1 MWGNTVA
8 IYSVLK
14 KKNYKAQ
21 FSTNFIL
28 KKKSTKTILEKK
40 HKKMKKMK
48 TILRKKMEKKHV
60 EKVKAKFSTRSILK
74 K

>member
-40 HKKMKKMK
+40 TQKNEKNEDNFAEKNGKK
-48 TILRKKMEKKHV
+48 TCGE
-60 EKVKAKFSTRSILK
+60 S
-74 K
+74 

>member
-1 MWGNTVA
+1 VRKHCSNLQCFKEKKLQSS
-8 IYSVLK
+8 ILNQLHIK
-14 KKNYKAQ
+14 KKINKND
-21 FSTNFIL
+21 SG
-28 KKKSTKTILEKK
+28 KKK